1 MQSFAMLMVR
11 SLLYLLFIVGV
22 AQVFSMEGYS
32 QLTKSDYSEHSAT
45 EKMHDLFA
53 FISCVV
59 FFIAARLSQS
69 LRPAAVMVGTLVGL
83 MLIREFDAFLDDNLF
98 DGAWQVLVY
107 GSIAA
112 SAFYLF
118 KQPNP
123 VKPSLIEYSHTSSSG
138 IFLSGILVVLV
149 FSRLFGRGSFW
160 EAVMGDG
167 YVRVVKNIAEEGTE
181 LMGYALLVIAAVE
194 FLWQVVSQKRSSK
207 V

>member
-1 MQSFAMLMVR
+1 MLMVR

-22 AQVFSMEGYS
+22 THIFAMEGYS
-32 QLTKSDYSEHSAT
+32 QLTSSDYGEHSAT
-45 EKMHDLFA
+45 EKMHNVFA
-53 FISCVV
+53 FISCAV
-59 FFIAARLSQS
+59 FFIAAKLSQS
-69 LRPAAVMVGTLVGL
+69 LRPAVVIVGTLVGL

-107 GSIAA
+107 STIAV
-112 SAFYLF
+112 SALYLF
-118 KQPNP
+118 KQPYP
-123 VKPSLIEYSHTSSSG
+123 VKPSLVEYSRSSGAG

-181 LMGYALLVIAAVE
+181 LIGYALLVIAAVE
-194 FLWQVVSQKRSSK
+194 FLWQVVSKKRAGK

>member
-22 AQVFSMEGYS
+22 THIFAMEGYS
-32 QLTKSDYSEHSAT
+32 QLTNSDYGEHSAT
-45 EKMHDLFA
+45 EQMHNVFA

-59 FFIAARLSQS
+59 FFITAKLSQS
-69 LRPAAVMVGTLVGL
+69 LRPAVVIVGTLVGL
-83 MLIREFDAFLDDNLF
+83 MLIREFDAFLDDNFF

-107 GSIAA
+107 SAIAV
-112 SAFYLF
+112 STLYLF
-118 KQPNP
+118 KQPYP
-123 VKPSLIEYSHTSSSG
+123 VKASLVEYSRSSSAG

-181 LMGYALLVIAAVE
+181 LIGYALLVIAAVE
-194 FLWQVVSQKRSSK
+194 FLWQVVSKKRADK